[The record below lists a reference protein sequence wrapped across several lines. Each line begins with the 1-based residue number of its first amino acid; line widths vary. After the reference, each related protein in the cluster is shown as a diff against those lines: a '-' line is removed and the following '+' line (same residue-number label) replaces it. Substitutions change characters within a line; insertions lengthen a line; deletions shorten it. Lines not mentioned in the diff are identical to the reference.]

1 MSYTKNTDMTE
12 QLAHAKILP
21 LLVRLTIPVT
31 IAQLVN
37 ALYSIVDRMY
47 IGHMPGIGTQAL
59 TGVGLTFPIIML
71 IAAFSCLPGMGGAP
85 LASIA
90 MGEGNLKKAQR
101 YLNNAF
107 FMLLF
112 ISVVITIGCTLA
124 LKPMLLAFGANASTL
139 PYASNYLS
147 IYLLGTVF
155 VEIAMGLNLFINT
168 QGFTTTGTITIVI
181 GAVLNI
187 ILEPV
192 FIYVLDLGIA
202 GAAIATVLS
211 QMVSAIWVL
220 CFLCSKKSILRLNL
234 HDMKPDWEII
244 RSICKLGIS
253 PFTFRINE
261 SIVIIILN
269 RLLIHYGG
277 TLGDLHIA
285 SMSILSSVG
294 QIFFMPLIGIISGA
308 QPILS
313 YNMGAKNYPRLRE
326 TIHYARGLS
335 ISCAVL
341 MWLAMIL
348 VPDIICQLFTSDAD
362 LIRLTAV
369 TMRIMFSTVLV
380 LGLQMV
386 NQNAFVAMGNTWCS
400 FLYGIMRKLLLLVP
414 LAFILPH
421 MFGVWGIYMAEAI
434 SNLITT
440 IVTYF
445 AFTRYMNG
453 LRARFEVQNRNE
465 AIV

>member
-101 YLNNAF
+101 YMNNAL
-107 FMLLF
+107 FMILF
-112 ISVVITIGCTLA
+112 ISVVITIGCTLT
-124 LKPMLLAFGANASTL
+124 LKPMLLAFGANQSTL
-139 PYASNYLS
+139 PYASSYLS

-192 FIYVLDLGIA
+192 FIYVLNLGIA

-220 CFLCSKKSILRLNL
+220 WFLCSKKSILRLNL
-234 HDMKPDWEII
+234 HDMKPDWEIL

-285 SMSILSSVG
+285 SMSILSSIS

-348 VPDIICQLFTSDAD
+348 IPDIICQLFTSDAD
-362 LIRLTAV
+362 LIRLTTI

-414 LAFILPH
+414 LAFLLPH

-440 IVTYF
+440 FVTYF

-453 LRARFEVQNRNE
+453 LKVSFEVQKQNA